1 MLVFIPIPKKGN
13 AKECSNYCTIALIS
27 HASKSENKNEICSVV
42 SDSLQPHGLYSP
54 WTSPGH
60 STGMCNHYLLQ
71 GIFPTQGSNPG
82 LPHCRQNL
90 YQLNQQGSSN
100 ASKVT
105 FKIVQAMFQQYV
117 NWTLP
122 DVPTGFRKGRG
133 TRDQIP
139 NIRWIIEESS
149 RKTSISALLTMPKPL
164 TVWITINCGKF
175 WKRWEYLTTWPAS
188 WETYMQVRK
197 QQLELVME
205 QQTGPK

>member
-54 WTSPGH
+54 WNSPGH

-90 YQLNQQGSSN
+90 YQLNQQGISN

-139 NIRWIIEESS
+139 NIHCIIEKA
-149 RKTSISALLTMPKPL
+149 RKFQKYYLKNLWLCGSTQTVGNSYRDGNTRPHYLPLEKPL
-164 TVWITINCGKF
+164 YRSRSNN
-175 WKRWEYLTTWPAS
+175 
-188 WETYMQVRK
+188 
-197 QQLELVME
+197 
-205 QQTGPK
+205 